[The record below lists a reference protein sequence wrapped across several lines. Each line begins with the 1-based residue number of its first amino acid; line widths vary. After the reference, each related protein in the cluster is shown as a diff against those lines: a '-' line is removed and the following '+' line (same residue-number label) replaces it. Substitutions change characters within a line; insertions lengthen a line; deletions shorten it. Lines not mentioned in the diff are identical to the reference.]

1 MASANH
7 ASQHPFFTHLVALLS
22 VYELGP
28 SIPTPLP
35 KYDGP
40 TDWQIES
47 IHRSLGAMARRMH
60 TAEEA
65 LSSIRAAES

>member
-1 MASANH
+1 MATT

-28 SIPTPLP
+28 SLPTPVP

-47 IHRSLGAMARRMH
+47 IMRSLSAMARRMY

-65 LSSIRAAES
+65 LNAIRAAES